1 MHAYLVDH
9 TGPGTA
15 TNHAKHAAAA
25 EDKLEE
31 LVSADVVNFAAG
43 ENAELVFFL
52 RYAKDV
58 IDRYG
63 RLLAYLTVN
72 VDKDNLAAAPKLSYD
87 ERMLEEGMAAPYFIW
102 PNFDPFKKQPTLL
115 GAVPAPEDIAAIA
128 GSGRLKRPVIWSQLP
143 ATTETEKASSGR
155 IRCGCSLLSCDSW
168 RASVHPI
175 AW

>member
-25 EDKLEE
+25 EDKLEA

-87 ERMLEEGMAAPYFIW
+87 ERMLEERMAAPYFIW
-102 PNFDPFKKQPTLL
+102 PNLDPFKKQPTLL
-115 GAVPAPEDIAAIA
+115 CRPSSRGHRSDCGFGPAE
-128 GSGRLKRPVIWSQLP
+128 KRTVIWSQLP
-143 ATTETEKASSGR
+143 ATAETEKASS
-155 IRCGCSLLSCDSW
+155 
-168 RASVHPI
+168 
-175 AW
+175 

>member
-87 ERMLEEGMAAPYFIW
+87 ERMLEERMAAPYFIW
-102 PNFDPFKKQPTLL
+102 PNLDPFKKQPTLL
-115 GAVPAPEDIAAIA
+115 CRPSSRGHRSDCGLGPAEKACDLVAAA
-128 GSGRLKRPVIWSQLP
+128 RDDG
-143 ATTETEKASSGR
+143 TEGASSGR

-168 RASVHPI
+168 RASGHPT